1 MRTDPSAPT
10 EAKTSRDEG
19 DHATSYTSR
28 SCAISCVIGTDVEMS
43 HTVQVCGAGGSTG
56 RTGTRRWGGGTHGV
70 DGRRDDMCWLER

>member
-43 HTVQVCGAGGSTG
+43 HTVQVCGAGRVNWADGDSQ
-56 RTGTRRWGGGTHGV
+56 V
-70 DGRRDDMCWLER
+70 GRRDARCRWTR